1 MKINKYI
8 IYIFTFCIINYVSG
22 QDRFVDYQSSP
33 REYSLAA
40 VVVDGVVHLDHEMII
55 QKSGLVR
62 GEKIAIPGDKISR
75 AITNLWDQG
84 LFSDVEIIKEKIQG
98 TNIFLRIKLKER
110 ERMSRYSFSGVS
122 KSEADQL
129 RDDLDLY
136 SGKIIT
142 DALLMKVK
150 NISKNYF
157 VGKGYLKAKATI
169 TSRMDTLVNNSKI
182 VKINVDKGARLKINE
197 IIVLGN
203 QSLSDDK
210 IKRLMKETKEK
221 RWYRFFKRSKFQ
233 YSLFDQDKITIID
246 KYNEMAHRD
255 AEIIFDTIYDF
266 DEKSVNVEITIDEG
280 YQYYIRSVNWSGNQK
295 YSSGLLD
302 TVLGIKKGD
311 KYNKATLD
319 TKLFMNPNGTDISSL
334 YMDDGYL
341 FFQVNPIEKRI
352 DFDSVDL
359 EIKIYEGKQARIKN
373 INVSGNTKTSD
384 HVILRDMY
392 THPGDLFSRDAIIR
406 TQRQLAQNGYFDP
419 EKLAVN
425 PLPNPNDGTVDIEY
439 VVEERPND
447 QIELSGGWGN
457 NSLVGTLGVTF
468 NNFSAKKLFKKGSW
482 SPLPSGDGQ
491 RLSIR
496 AQSSG
501 YFFQSYN
508 MSFTE
513 PWLGGKK
520 PNSFTISAYHSLQS
534 YDRKFLLDTNDA
546 EGNRIENASR
556 RIIRITGVSLGL
568 GKRLKWPDD
577 YFSVYYEAGYQFYEL
592 NNFGNVFSFS
602 DGFVNNPYLKW
613 NISRNSLDQT
623 IYPRTGSS
631 ISLTVKTSVYP
642 YSRLE
647 LMNKDGF
654 TSHSAL
660 SDQEKFRYLQYN
672 KFKFTTSWFTPIS
685 KNKKLVVNARLG
697 FGLLNGWNKDLG
709 APPFERFY
717 LGGSGL
723 SGFNLDGREIIALR
737 GYDDQSMSSNT
748 GDRLI
753 SKYTLE
759 LRYPVSLN
767 PSATIFL
774 LSFMEA
780 GNSWNDYKK
789 YNPFQVKR
797 SAGFGVRI
805 FLPMFGL
812 LGLDYGFGF
821 DPLDPGAQGEVNH
834 NSQIQAKGY
843 RGQFHFT
850 IGMNIGEL

>member
-1 MKINKYI
+1 
-8 IYIFTFCIINYVSG
+8 
-22 QDRFVDYQSSP
+22 
-33 REYSLAA
+33 
-40 VVVDGVVHLDHEMII
+40 
-55 QKSGLVR
+55 
-62 GEKIAIPGDKISR
+62 
-75 AITNLWDQG
+75 
-84 LFSDVEIIKEKIQG
+84 
-98 TNIFLRIKLKER
+98 
-110 ERMSRYSFSGVS
+110 
-122 KSEADQL
+122 
-129 RDDLDLY
+129 
-136 SGKIIT
+136 
-142 DALLMKVK
+142 
-150 NISKNYF
+150 
-157 VGKGYLKAKATI
+157 
-169 TSRMDTLVNNSKI
+169 
-182 VKINVDKGARLKINE
+182 
-197 IIVLGN
+197 
-203 QSLSDDK
+203 
-210 IKRLMKETKEK
+210 MKETKERK
-221 RWYRFFKRSKFQ
+221 WYRFYKKSKFQ
-233 YSLFDQDKITIID
+233 NSLFNQDKNAIAE
-246 KYNEMAHRD
+246 KYNEIAHRD
-255 AEIIFDTIYDF
+255 FQIISDSIYDF
-266 DEKSVNVEITIDEG
+266 DENSINVYLKISEG
-280 YQYYIRSVNWSGNQK
+280 NPYYLRNIKWSGNQK

-302 TVLGIKKGD
+302 TILGIKKGD
-311 KYNKATLD
+311 LYNQTSLE
-319 TKLFMNPNGTDISSL
+319 TKLFMNPNGTDISSI

-341 FFQVNPIEKRI
+341 FFQVTPIEKKI
-352 DFDSVDL
+352 ENDSVDL
-359 EIKIYEGKQARIKN
+359 EIKIYEGKQARIKKV
-373 INVSGNTKTSD
+373 NVTGNTKTSD

-419 EKLAVN
+419 EKLGVN
-425 PLPNPNDGTVDIEY
+425 PMPNPTDGTVDIEY

-457 NSLVGTLGVTF
+457 NSLVGTLGLTF
-468 NNFSAKKLFKKGSW
+468 NNFSARKLFKKGSW

-520 PNSFTISAYHSLQS
+520 PNSFTVSAYHSLQS
-534 YDRKFLLDTNDA
+534 YDRKFITDSLDA
-546 EGNRIENASR
+546 EGNKAINPDR
-556 RIIRITGVSLGL
+556 RVIKITGVSVGL

-577 YFSVYYEAGYQFYEL
+577 YFSVYYEAGYQYYDL

-602 DGFVNNPYLKW
+602 EGYVNNPYVLW
-613 NISRNSLDQT
+613 RISRNSIDQPL
-623 IYPRTGSS
+623 YPRSGSS
-631 ISLTVKTSVYP
+631 ISLSLKTSVYP
-642 YSRLE
+642 YSRI
-647 LMNKDGF
+647 NAFDD
-654 TSHSAL
+654 HSL
-660 SDQEKFRYLQYN
+660 LTDQEKYKYLQYN
-672 KFKFTTSWFTPIS
+672 KFKFTSSWFTPIS
-685 KNKKLVVNARLG
+685 KDKKLVVNARLG
-697 FGLLNGWNKDLG
+697 FGLLNGWNKNLG

-737 GYDDQSMSSNT
+737 GYDEQTISSNT

-767 PSATIFL
+767 PSATIYL
-774 LSFMEA
+774 LSFLEG

-821 DPLDPGAQGEVNH
+821 DPLDPGAAGEVNH
-834 NSQIQAKGY
+834 NAQIQSKGY

>member
-1 MKINKYI
+1 MYKYLKLLIVCCLAINSFFSQTTY
-8 IYIFTFCIINYVSG
+8 T
-22 QDRFVDYQSSP
+22 DYQLSP
-33 REYSLAA
+33 REYTLAGISI
-40 VVVDGVVHLDHEMII
+40 DGAIFLDHELII
-55 QKSGLVR
+55 QKSGLQR
-62 GEKIAIPGDKISR
+62 GEKIAIPSDKISK
-75 AITNLWDQG
+75 AITKLWDQE
-84 LFSDVEIIKEKIQG
+84 LFSEVSILKEKTQG
-98 TNIFLRIKLKER
+98 NNLFLRIKLQER
-110 ERMSRYSFSGVS
+110 PRMSRYKFSGVS
-122 KSEADQL
+122 KSEADQI
-129 RDDLDLY
+129 RDDLDLF

-142 DALLMKVK
+142 EALKMNVK
-150 NISKNYF
+150 NISRNYF
-157 VGKGYLKAKATI
+157 IEKGFLKAKSTI
-169 TSRMDTLVNNSKI
+169 STESDTLVNNSKI
-182 VKINVDKGARLKINE
+182 LKIDVDKGSRVKINE
-197 IIVLGN
+197 IIIDGN
-203 QSLSDDK
+203 YFLSDEK
-210 IKRLMKETKEK
+210 IKRLMKETKERK
-221 RWYRFFKRSKFQ
+221 WYRFYKKSKFQ
-233 YSLFDQDKITIID
+233 NSLFNQDKNAIAE
-246 KYNEMAHRD
+246 KYNEIAHRD
-255 AEIIFDTIYDF
+255 VQIISDSIYDF
-266 DEKSVNVEITIDEG
+266 DENSINVYLKISEG
-280 YQYYIRSVNWSGNQK
+280 NPYYIRNIKWSGNQK

-302 TVLGIKKGD
+302 TILGIKKGD
-311 KYNKATLD
+311 LYNQTSLE
-319 TKLFMNPNGTDISSL
+319 TKLFMNPNGTDISSI

-341 FFQVNPIEKRI
+341 FFQVTPIEKKI
-352 DFDSVDL
+352 ENDSVDL
-359 EIKIYEGKQARIKN
+359 EIKIYEGKQARIKKV
-373 INVSGNTKTSD
+373 NVTGNTKTSD

-419 EKLAVN
+419 EKLGVN
-425 PLPNPNDGTVDIEY
+425 PMPNPTDGTVDIEY

-457 NSLVGTLGVTF
+457 NSLVGTLGLTF
-468 NNFSAKKLFKKGSW
+468 NNFSARKLFKKGSW

-520 PNSFTISAYHSLQS
+520 PNSFTVSAYHSLQS
-534 YDRKFLLDTNDA
+534 YDRKFITDSLDA
-546 EGNRIENASR
+546 EGNKAINPDR
-556 RIIRITGVSLGL
+556 RVIKITGVSVGL

-577 YFSVYYEAGYQFYEL
+577 YFSVYYEAGYQYYDL

-602 DGFVNNPYLKW
+602 EGYVNNPYVLW
-613 NISRNSLDQT
+613 RISRNSIDQPL
-623 IYPRTGSS
+623 YPRSGSS
-631 ISLTVKTSVYP
+631 ISLSLKTSVYP
-642 YSRLE
+642 YSRI
-647 LMNKDGF
+647 NAFDD
-654 TSHSAL
+654 HSL
-660 SDQEKFRYLQYN
+660 LTDQEKYKYLQYN
-672 KFKFTTSWFTPIS
+672 KFKFTSSWFTPIS
-685 KNKKLVVNARLG
+685 KDKKLVVNARLG
-697 FGLLNGWNKDLG
+697 FGLLNGWNKNLG

-737 GYDDQSMSSNT
+737 GYDEQTISSNT

-767 PSATIFL
+767 PSATIYL
-774 LSFMEA
+774 LSFLEG

-821 DPLDPGAQGEVNH
+821 DPLDPGAAGEVNH
-834 NSQIQAKGY
+834 NAQIQSKGY